1 MANQGYFTF
10 AADCKVV
17 AGETIAKLI
26 NVPLNA
32 GARIAFAIDGAGARC
47 TASVPIENTVAGN
60 ISTLFV
66 DDPGCLKLTNDPS
79 KPVPKDS
86 HILFP
91 RYVAFEKTNPSRFYT
106 SFFESRSEVS
116 NGIELSMPDYLELIG
131 DTVGALTPID
141 LRTLD
146 PNAVVAVELKV
157 NVPLVQLNLTTNAVP
172 KNAVSFYQKTPTSAA
187 LTGKIGHIRT
197 VLNSLTYT
205 PPVDFYGDDTLS
217 MTAQHGPLRASD
229 TTRLEIKP
237 NCANEEGVAVRF
249 DFGEIDPVTNTF
261 TVYKYL
267 TTISRQT
274 EHFPQRS

>member
-1 MANQGYFTF
+1 MPGDLQGDHQLNLATIFGKGDRFSFTTPKCVLLADAMANQGYFTF
-10 AADCKVV
+10 AADCQVV

-172 KNAVSFYQKTPTSAA
+172 KNAVSFYQKTPTSVA

-197 VLNSLTYT
+197 VLNSLTT
-205 PPVDFYGDDTLS
+205 RRRLIF
-217 MTAQHGPLRASD
+217 TAM
-229 TTRLEIKP
+229 TRLP
-237 NCANEEGVAVRF
+237 
-249 DFGEIDPVTNTF
+249 
-261 TVYKYL
+261 
-267 TTISRQT
+267 
-274 EHFPQRS
+274 